1 MHGSELSISP
11 SSQSQ
16 PSQGRFSQLKVAYVC
31 QKIVDGQVKHI
42 PTLEWSIIDS
52 TITTKFSTRANSG
65 SLVYNRRNMATI
77 GMVFAVSSV
86 ENISYFTRVDD
97 LFDDIL
103 KHTAAK
109 DIRLFKSSL
118 G

>member
-1 MHGSELSISP
+1 
-11 SSQSQ
+11 
-16 PSQGRFSQLKVAYVC
+16 
-31 QKIVDGQVKHI
+31 
-42 PTLEWSIIDS
+42 
-52 TITTKFSTRANSG
+52 
-65 SLVYNRRNMATI
+65 MATI